1 MKKRKAGSAALALV
15 LALSCGCGPAAPA
28 ARQEARQAGSAS
40 AAQSAPAHEALD
52 KAALAEALRLRCV
65 PDESRLAAFEVRA
78 AGVVPPGSWD
88 EYPLLDEYLVEQGQT
103 WRGWLEAGEGRRLF
117 SAVFRVK
124 YTPEAAINGPQ
135 YAGGVWTV
143 LALLEPAGAGYDI
156 VTSSVADIGPDDAP
170 APPEAAE
177 LAVTDDQW
185 AILQHQLA
193 ALTAG
198 GVWRDYDSP
207 ADWTA
212 EEFTRWLALRAQS
225 WPGTDGQALSEAE
238 VLRMVQAD
246 FSPEN
251 AAWNSAD
258 VRLRESG
265 LLEDGLVALPAAE
278 DPAPFFEEQ
287 VSVEY
292 FRQLAQDHAA
302 DGNAPLRPVDEVV
315 ATATIPTQE
324 GEVRME
330 YRFGLVPPDSG
341 PVSRTWLKQA
351 CLLDN

>member
-212 EEFTRWLALRAQS
+212 EEFTLWLALRAAD
-225 WPGTDGQALSEAE
+225 WPGTGDALSESD

-251 AAWNSAD
+251 GVWNSAD
-258 VRLRESG
+258 ARLRESG
-265 LLEDGLVALPAAE
+265 LLTGGRLALPEAPQAAASMEACTVEYRREAAQLPVADAYAALTEPEELVATVTIGA
-278 DPAPFFEEQ
+278 DAP
-287 VSVEY
+287 
-292 FRQLAQDHAA
+292 
-302 DGNAPLRPVDEVV
+302 
-315 ATATIPTQE
+315 
-324 GEVRME
+324 VRME
-330 YRFGLVPPDSG
+330 YRFGLIPEGVG
-341 PVSRTWLKQA
+341 PVARTWLKQA